1 MILGLEEGKSSMK
14 FNSNKYVVTLDNKNV
29 LNNTT
34 YIICQINNLY
44 ILINKFADKCL
55 IVD

>member
-14 FNSNKYVVTLDNKNV
+14 FNSNNYVVTLDNKNV